1 MEFEVSSEA
10 SVGRET
16 LVADLAHE
24 GLGARPV
31 GVDSHVGL
39 GKRGQKHKKLHSGL
53 IRNFQTPQ
61 PEIS

>member
-1 MEFEVSSEA
+1 MKFEVSSKA
-10 SVGRET
+10 SVGGET

-39 GKRGQKHKKLHSGL
+39 EQMDKTK
-53 IRNFQTPQ
+53 
-61 PEIS
+61 